1 MTIEF
6 TTDQW
11 SQQAEDVFTAMLTV
25 EEVLDKPLMQVFKYG
40 DPETKLIIGLIIPKM
55 LTYIKAN
62 NMIMIQYH
70 EPISG
75 YIAIV

>member
-11 SQQAEDVFTAMLTV
+11 TQQSPDVFIAMLTID
-25 EEVLDKPLMQVFKYG
+25 EALDKPLMQVFKYG
-40 DPETKLIIGLIIPKM
+40 DPETKLIIGLIIPKI
-55 LTYIKAN
+55 LSYIVPN

-70 EPISG
+70 EPFSG
-75 YIAIV
+75 YVVAI